1 MYDFAKLSP
10 NHSGPRTKPIDRLTI
25 HCFVGQVTCERIG
38 KEFEKTSKNA
48 SCNYGIGK
56 DGKIILIVDEA
67 NRSWCSSNAANDQRA
82 ITIECAS
89 DSTAPYAFNTAV
101 YQALV
106 DLTVDIMKRNKKHT
120 LVYIPDKAKALKYQ
134 PKEGEML
141 MTFHRWFA
149 NKACPGDWFVNKA
162 EEFKNEVNKLLNS
175 EAPISKPKEK
185 VSIPKDEAVYTM
197 PKLGEG
203 LRAIARRSGIT
214 FEKIKELN
222 PDIKPPMYLIKIG
235 KQVRIR

>member
-10 NHSGPRTKPIDRLTI
+10 NHSGKRTKPIDRLTI

-89 DSTAPYAFNTAV
+89 DATAPYAFNTAA

-120 LVYIPDKAKALKYQ
+120 LVYIPDKAKALKYT

-175 EAPISKPKEK
+175 EAHVSKPK
-185 VSIPKDEAVYTM
+185 DEPVYTM
-197 PKLGEG
+197 PKIGEG
-203 LRAIARRSGIT
+203 LFAIARRSGISYA
-214 FEKIKELN
+214 KIKELN
-222 PDIKPPMYLIKIG
+222 PDIRPPMYLVKFG
-235 KQVRIR
+235 KQVRIK

>member
-10 NHSGPRTKPIDRLTI
+10 NHSGPRTKPIDRLTV

-38 KEFEKTSKNA
+38 KEFENPKKNA

-67 NRSWCSSNAANDQRA
+67 NRSWCSSNAANDQKA

-89 DSTAPYAFNTAV
+89 DATAPYAFNTAV

-120 LVYIPDKAKALKYQ
+120 LIYIPDKAKALKYQ

-149 NKACPGDWFVNKA
+149 NKACPGDWFMSKA

-175 EAPISKPKEK
+175 KAPVSK
-185 VSIPKDEAVYTM
+185 PKDEAVYTM

-203 LRAIARRSGIT
+203 LHAIARRSGIT
-214 FEKIKELN
+214 FAKIKELK
-222 PDIKPPMYLIKIG
+222 PDIKPPMFLVKFG
-235 KQVRIR
+235 KQVRIK

>member
-1 MYDFAKLSP
+1 MYDFVKLSP
-10 NHSGPRTKPIDRLTI
+10 NHSGPRTKAIDRLTV

-38 KEFEKTSKNA
+38 KEFELTKKNA

-89 DSTAPYAFNTAV
+89 DATAPYKFNTAV
-101 YQALV
+101 YQALI

-134 PKEGEML
+134 PKDGEML

-149 NKACPGDWFVNKA
+149 NKSCPGDWFVNKA

-175 EAPISKPKEK
+175 EIQVSKPK
-185 VSIPKDEAVYTM
+185 DEPVYTM

-203 LRAIARRSGIT
+203 LYAIARRISYS
-214 FEKIKELN
+214 KIKELN
-222 PDIKPPMYLIKIG
+222 PDIRPPMYLVKLG

>member
-1 MYDFAKLSP
+1 MVDYVKLSP
-10 NHSGPRTKPIDRLTI
+10 NHSGSRTKPIDRLTV

-48 SCNYGIGK
+48 SCNYGIGT
-56 DGKIILIVDEA
+56 DGKIILIVDEK

-89 DSTAPYAFNTAV
+89 DATAPYAFNTKV

-106 DLTVDIMKRNKKHT
+106 DLTVDIMMRNQKDR
-120 LVYIPDKAKALKYQ
+120 LLFIPEKEKALKYV
-134 PKEGEML
+134 PKEGEMV

-149 NKACPGDWFVNKA
+149 KKSCPGDWFMLKA
-162 EEFKNEVNKLLNS
+162 ESFADEVNRTFKS
-175 EAPISKPKEK
+175 QIIDEPEKEE
-185 VSIPKDEAVYTM
+185 PEYTY

-203 LRAIARRSGIT
+203 LIKIARRCGIT
-214 FEKIKELN
+214 FEEIKRLN
-222 PDIKPPMYLIKIG
+222 PDIKPPMYIVRAG
-235 KQVRIR
+235 KKVRIK